1 MRATAAPKSDPAL
14 SPSAPASGS
23 MPPQPAGDLHAQI
36 AERAY
41 LRAEQRGFVA
51 GYELDDWLAAEAEI
65 KAGTSAPETA
75 VPA

>member
-1 MRATAAPKSDPAL
+1 MKATDRLKSVAAP
-14 SPSAPASGS
+14 SPSAPASGAS
-23 MPPQPAGDLHAQI
+23 PPQPAADLHAQI

-51 GYELDDWLAAEAEI
+51 GYELDDWIAAEAEI